1 MINRLK
7 NNTKIK
13 IISFLSAIALWMY
26 VMAVVDP
33 EETKGFE
40 DIPVS
45 ISNMSDLKD
54 KNLVIY
60 PDEKLTADVYIK
72 GSLSKVQGVKKED
85 IHVYGTIEDP
95 IQGQKEVYLK
105 ANIPQ
110 GVTIEFKHDVLVV
123 NLEKNIKEKRDIKVE
138 VSGNSKRNINKIE
151 LSKDFVDVSG
161 PRSLVNEVKSVRAN
175 LDVGNKTEDFS
186 KKLELIPLNS
196 KGTKVEGVTLSSS
209 FVTAQI
215 ELLKEKTVPI
225 RVNLKDSKDN
235 DALKNYKLSAEQ
247 VTIKGKKENIDKIN
261 YIKTKPVDLADLANG
276 EEKEVSLE
284 VPEGITLEESS
295 ITIKLN
301 ETKQLSAEFLYSV
314 GDIELR
320 NIPTNMDNPS
330 IISDVDIKVVVES
343 TEDLS
348 KLNKKDI
355 SLFIDLSE
363 GPVEDSKYKIKYET
377 TSQFKKINIEPNIV
391 EVE

>member
-45 ISNMSDLKD
+45 ISNISDLKD

-72 GSLSKVQGVKKED
+72 GSLSKVQSVKKED

-151 LSKDFVDVSG
+151 LNKDFVDVSG
-161 PRSLVNEVKSVRAN
+161 PRTLVKEVKSVRAN
-175 LDVGNKTEDFS
+175 LDVGNETEDFS

-196 KGTKVEGVTLSSS
+196 DGTKVEGVKLSSS
-209 FVTAQI
+209 FVTAKI

-225 RVNLKDSKDN
+225 RVNLSDNKDN
-235 DALKNYKLSAEQ
+235 DTLKNYKLSKEQ

-276 EEKEVSLE
+276 EEKEVSLD
-284 VPEGITLEESS
+284 VPKGITLEDSS

-301 ETKQLSAEFLYSV
+301 ETKQLSADFLYNA

-320 NIPTNMDNPS
+320 NIPANMDNPS
-330 IISDVDIKVVVES
+330 IISDIDIKVVVES

-355 SLFIDLSE
+355 SLYIDLSQSPE
-363 GPVEDSKYKIKYET
+363 EDSKYKIKYET
-377 TSQFKKINIEPNIV
+377 TYQFKKINIEPNIV

>member
-72 GSLSKVQGVKKED
+72 GSLSKVQSVKKED

-110 GVTIEFKHDVLVV
+110 GVTLEFKHDVLVV

-151 LSKDFVDVSG
+151 LSKEFVDVSG
-161 PRSLVNEVKSVRAN
+161 PRTLVKEVKSVRAN
-175 LDVGNKTEDFS
+175 LDVGNETDDFS
-186 KKLELIPLNS
+186 KKLQLIPLNS
-196 KGTKVEGVTLSSS
+196 DGTKVEGVTLSSS
-209 FVTAQI
+209 FVTAKI
-215 ELLKEKTVPI
+215 ELLKEKIVPI
-225 RVNLKDSKDN
+225 RVSLNDNKDN
-235 DALKNYKLSAEQ
+235 DVLKNYKLSKEQ
-247 VTIKGKKENIDKIN
+247 VTIKGKKI
-261 YIKTKPVDLADLANG
+261 
-276 EEKEVSLE
+276 
-284 VPEGITLEESS
+284 
-295 ITIKLN
+295 
-301 ETKQLSAEFLYSV
+301 
-314 GDIELR
+314 
-320 NIPTNMDNPS
+320 
-330 IISDVDIKVVVES
+330 
-343 TEDLS
+343 
-348 KLNKKDI
+348 
-355 SLFIDLSE
+355 
-363 GPVEDSKYKIKYET
+363 
-377 TSQFKKINIEPNIV
+377 
-391 EVE
+391 